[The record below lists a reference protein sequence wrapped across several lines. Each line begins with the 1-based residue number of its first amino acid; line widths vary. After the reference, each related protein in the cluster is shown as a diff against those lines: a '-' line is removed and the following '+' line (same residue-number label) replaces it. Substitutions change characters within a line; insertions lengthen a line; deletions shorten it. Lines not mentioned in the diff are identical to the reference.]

1 MSILDSY
8 RGAKVVL
15 PTLHSKGVLAQEA
28 FKEQPG
34 MFVEEL
40 NIDTDQFGT
49 FSGDIERKLSPKESA
64 IAKAKLGLAQSDYK
78 YALASEGSIGADP
91 TVPFIDSDV
100 ECVVFIDSVN
110 DLMISHA
117 YQSFDITA
125 HTHEYTQGE
134 DLEKFLIKADFPHHQ
149 LIVKSL
155 DSGVAALA
163 KGISSMSELRNI
175 LDQATSQGLKKIV
188 IESDLRAH
196 ASPSRAENI
205 KKAFEELAIRISS
218 LCPDCDSPGWGITS
232 SVRGLPCTDCGEE
245 SDAVRAFV
253 YSCISCTFTV
263 EGDPLATSIDPS
275 RCSWCNP

>member
-1 MSILDSY
+1 MSILHSY

-15 PTLHSKGVLAQEA
+15 PTLHSKGALAEEA
-28 FKEQPG
+28 FKEQLG

-49 FSGDIERKLSPKESA
+49 FSGDVERKLSPKESA
-64 IAKAKLGLAQSDYK
+64 IAKAKLGLAQSDYE

-91 TVPFIDSDV
+91 TVPFIISDV

-110 DLMISHA
+110 DLIVSHA
-117 YQSFDITA
+117 YRSFDITA

-155 DSGVAALA
+155 DFGITALA
-163 KGISSMSELRNI
+163 KGISSHSELMRV
-175 LDQATSQGLKKIV
+175 LEQATEKQLKKLV

-205 KKAFEELAIRISS
+205 RKAFSELAIRITS
-218 LCPDCDSPGWGITS
+218 LCPECDTPGWGISS

-253 YSCISCTFTV
+253 YSCISCTYTV
-263 EGDPLATSIDPS
+263 EGDPIATSIDPG

>member
-1 MSILDSY
+1 MSILHSY

-15 PTLHSKGVLAQEA
+15 PTLHSKGALAEEA
-28 FKEQPG
+28 FKEHLG

-49 FSGDIERKLSPKESA
+49 FSGDVERKLSPKESA
-64 IAKAKLGLAQSDYK
+64 IAKAKLGLAHSDYR

-91 TVPFIDSDV
+91 AVPFINSDV

-110 DLMISHA
+110 DLLVSHA
-117 YQSFDITA
+117 YRSFDITA
-125 HTHEYTQGE
+125 QTLEYTPGE
-134 DLEKFLIKADFPHHQ
+134 DLEKFLIKVDFPRHQ

-155 DSGVAALA
+155 DSGVTALA
-163 KGISSMSELRNI
+163 KGISSHSELLRV
-175 LDQATSQGLKKIV
+175 LDQATKKQFKQIV

-205 KKAFEELAIRISS
+205 RKAFSELAIRIKS
-218 LCPDCDSPGWGITS
+218 LCPECDSPGWGITS

-245 SDAVRAFV
+245 SDVVRAFV
-253 YSCISCTFTV
+253 YSCISCTITV
-263 EGDPLATSIDPS
+263 EGDPIATSIDPG